1 MNKLPKTSSE
11 KTGHVPTLAKTKSP
25 QRILVVDDEPHIR
38 ELNARA
44 LAFSGYHVI
53 TVEDGALA
61 WDALQHNHYD
71 LLITDHNM
79 PRLTGVELVKKLHAA
94 RMAVPVIL
102 VTGALPTEELKQH
115 PWLQIDATLLK
126 PFTTDELLGTVR
138 QVLRVTDSVSEQNE
152 RPPNWAS
159 QPSQNGLQM

>member
-1 MNKLPKTSSE
+1 MNTLLKTSSE
-11 KTGHVPTLAKTKSP
+11 KTGHVTTPARAKSP

-61 WDALQHNHYD
+61 WDALQHSHYD

-79 PRLTGVELVKKLHAA
+79 PRLTGIELVKKLHAA
-94 RMAVPVIL
+94 RMAVPVIM

-115 PWLQIDATLLK
+115 PELQIDATLLK

-138 QVLRVTDSVSEQNE
+138 QVLRVTYSVSRQNE
-152 RPPNWAS
+152 RPPNWRS
-159 QPSQNGLQM
+159 QPPTDGMRM